1 MAETYKKL
9 AQGQLANSTGT
20 LYTVPSS
27 TSTLVGHIRLVNS
40 TGASHT
46 AKLYHDGTA
55 DAQAILPTLTIEAG
69 GWAEFSGGIVME
81 ASDTMAGVA
90 DAATSITYTIYGM
103 EIT

>member
-9 AQGQLANSTGT
+9 GQGQLASSTGT

-27 TSTLVGHIRLVNS
+27 TSTIIGHIRLVNN
-40 TGASHT
+40 TGAART
-46 AKLYHDGTA
+46 AKLYHDGTT
-55 DAQAILPTLTIEAG
+55 DAQAILPTMTIEAG

-81 ASDTMAGVA
+81 ASDTMSGVS
-90 DAATSITYTIYGM
+90 DAATAITYTIYGM

>member
-9 AQGQLANSTGT
+9 AQGQLPSSTGT

-27 TSTLVGHIRLVNS
+27 TSTLVGHIRLVNN
-40 TGASHT
+40 TGSNRT
-46 AKLYHDGTA
+46 VKLYHDGTA

-69 GWAEFSGGIVME
+69 GGAEFSGGIVME
-81 ASDTMAGVA
+81 TADTMSGVA

>member
-20 LYTVPSS
+20 LYTVPAN
-27 TSTLVGHIRLVNS
+27 TSALIGHIRLVNN

-46 AKLYHDGTA
+46 AKLYHDGTT

-81 ASDTMAGVA
+81 ASDTMSGVA
-90 DAATSITYTIYGM
+90 DAATSITYSIYGM

>member
-20 LYTVPSS
+20 LYTVPAN
-27 TSTLVGHIRLVNS
+27 TSALIGHIRLVNN
-40 TGASHT
+40 TGANRT
-46 AKLYHDGTA
+46 VQLYHDGTT
-55 DAQAILPTLTIEAG
+55 DAQAILPTMTIEAG

-81 ASDTMAGVA
+81 ASDTMSGVS
-90 DAATSITYTIYGM
+90 DAATAITYTVYGM

>member
-9 AQGQLANSTGT
+9 AQGKLANSTGT
-20 LYTVPSS
+20 FYTVPAN
-27 TSTLVGHIRLVNS
+27 TSALIGHIRLVNN
-40 TGASHT
+40 TGANHT
-46 AKLYHDGTA
+46 AKLYHDGTT

-81 ASDTMAGVA
+81 ASDTMSGVA
-90 DAATSITYTIYGM
+90 DAATSITYTIYVM

>member
-1 MAETYKKL
+1 MSETYKKL

-20 LYTVPSS
+20 LYTVPAN
-27 TSTLVGHIRLVNS
+27 TSALIGHIRLVNN

-46 AKLYHDGTA
+46 AKLYHDGTT

-81 ASDTMAGVA
+81 ASDTMSGVA

>member
-20 LYTVPSS
+20 LYTVPAN
-27 TSTLVGHIRLVNS
+27 TSALIGHIRLVNN

-46 AKLYHDGTA
+46 AKLYHDGTT

-81 ASDTMAGVA
+81 ASDTISGVA